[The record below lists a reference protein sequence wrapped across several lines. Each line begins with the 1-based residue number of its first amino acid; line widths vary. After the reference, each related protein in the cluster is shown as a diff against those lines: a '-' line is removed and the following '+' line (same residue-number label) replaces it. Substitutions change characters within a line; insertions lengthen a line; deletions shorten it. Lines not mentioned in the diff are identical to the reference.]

1 MANEDLASFEF
12 SHLRLLFIVKKESIK
27 FKKKYVSKSSLR
39 DLISK
44 MSILQILSPLL
55 DFDL

>member
-12 SHLRLLFIVKKESIK
+12 SHLRLLFIVKNESIK
-27 FKKKYVSKSSLR
+27 FKKKYISKSSLR